1 MSDAARIGVW
11 NALLASVAEEM
22 GVTLGLSSFSPNI
35 RERRDYSCG
44 MFDAEGRM
52 VAQAAHIPVHLG
64 AMPEAVRSVQVLA
77 PWAEGDIAIVNDP
90 FLGGTHLP
98 DISLVMPVFW
108 EGELVAF
115 LSNRAHHADV
125 GGMTAGSMPL
135 SNEIYQEGVIIP
147 PLKLY
152 EAGKRNDAL
161 MQLIVRNVRTPEE
174 RLGDFESQLAALRT
188 GEARVHALC
197 ERYGTSE
204 LSGAMDLLLDYTA
217 RLTRAAI
224 ADIPDGAYDAED
236 WLEMPSGKD
245 VAIRLRLT
253 VSGDSATF
261 DFTQSEVQ
269 QPASL
274 NAVEAVTKSAVSY
287 CIRCLLPADTPSN
300 EGGFAP
306 LTFEFTPGTVVSAR
320 PPAAVSAGNV
330 ETSQRIT
337 DVVFEA
343 LSKALPGRIPAA
355 SAGTMSNLTF
365 GGVRADGTPF
375 AYYETIPGGA
385 GAGAGGD
392 GTSGIQTHMTNTA
405 NTPVEAMERSLP
417 VRIRRFELR
426 NDSGGDGGHRGGDGV
441 VKELEAL
448 EPMDVSLIGDRRRHG
463 PPGTNGAAAG
473 EAGADHVL
481 REDWAREDVPGQVR
495 TKLLPGER
503 FHIETP
509 GGGGWNSPA
518 VEDKGAEPWHSKT

>member
-1 MSDAARIGVW
+1 MTDAARIGVW

-44 MFDAEGRM
+44 MFDAQGRM

-64 AMPEAVRSVQVLA
+64 AMPEAVRSVQRLA
-77 PWAEGDIAIVNDP
+77 PWNEGDIAIVNDP

-108 EGELVAF
+108 QGELVAF

-152 EAGKRNDAL
+152 EASVRNDAL

-197 ERYGTSE
+197 ERYGTAE
-204 LSGAMDLLLDYTA
+204 LSNAMDLLLDYTA

-224 ADIPDGAYDAED
+224 TEIPDGRYESED

-253 VSGDSATF
+253 ISGDSATF
-261 DFTQSEVQ
+261 DFTQSDEQ

-287 CIRCLLPADTPSN
+287 CIRCLLPAETPSN

-343 LSKALPGRIPAA
+343 LAKALPGRIPAA

-392 GTSGIQTHMTNTA
+392 GTGGIQTHMTNTA

-417 VRIRRFELR
+417 VRIWRFELR
-426 NDSGGDGGHRGGDGV
+426 DGSGGDGDHKGGDGV
-441 VKELEAL
+441 VKDIEAV
-448 EPMDVSLIGDRRRHG
+448 EPMTISLVGDRRRHG
-463 PPGTNGAAAG
+463 PTGVNGAG
-473 EAGADHVL
+473 EGAPASDHVVHASG
-481 REDWAREDVPGQVR
+481 ETEDVPGQVR
-495 TKLLPGER
+495 RTLQRGER

-509 GGGGWNSPA
+509 GGGGWNTNA
-518 VEDKGAEPWHSKT
+518 KDDEA